1 MRDERR
7 NLGKEIDEEKMMQ
20 NAIKRDE
27 LKAAADVR
35 ILSQRRLSLDDGS

>member
-27 LKAAADVR
+27 LKAAANVG
-35 ILSQRRLSLDDGS
+35 IVSQWRLSLNDGS